1 MKRLTEKEYYN
12 SIKTRFSD
20 EQKKQFDV
28 FLSNIRQFIPEA
40 ENIYYVGDDDNLWV
54 MRVEFQ
60 RDGIIY
66 QINPVTREKKYQ
78 IEAKTDHFK
87 QIDKHDKTRI
97 KEHYS
102 RPNNIGVF
110 TAKKVENWIEYATLV
125 YRDLE
130 KLEEAAQKVENDFL
144 QSLEG
149 ENIQW
154 INKRNDTERN
164 GVIRRNGIKFEF
176 TIYPGSI
183 YQKISFDYTVTHNY
197 ETFKKLSDN
206 QFK

>member
-1 MKRLTEKEYYN
+1 MKRLTETEYYN
-12 SIKTRFSD
+12 SIKARFSD

-28 FLSNIRQFIPEA
+28 FLANIRQYIPEA
-40 ENIYYVGDDDNLWV
+40 ENIYYVDDNNSLWI

-60 RDGIIY
+60 RDGITY
-66 QINPVTREKKYQ
+66 QIVPVTREKKYQ
-78 IEAKTDHFK
+78 IEAKTDHFR
-87 QIDKHDKTRI
+87 QIDRYEKTRI

-102 RPNNIGVF
+102 CPNNIGVF
-110 TAKKVENWIEYATLV
+110 TAKKVENWINYATLV

-144 QSLEG
+144 QSLDG
-149 ENIQW
+149 EDIQW
-154 INKRNDTERN
+154 NNKRNSTERN

-183 YQKISFDYTVTHNY
+183 FQKISLDYTVTHNF
-197 ETFKKLSDN
+197 EIFKKLSDN